1 MINFFCNSS
10 EKIKDKAKLKIWIK
24 KSIQNENFK
33 VGSINY
39 IFCTD
44 EYLLDVNKKFLN
56 HDYFTDIITF
66 DYTEKPIISGDL
78 FISTERVLENAKQL
92 NLPFENEL
100 KRVMI
105 HGIIHLF
112 GYQDK
117 TKKEKET
124 MTEKENLYLHFF
136 DELQTV

>member
-10 EKIKDKAKLKIWIK
+10 ENIKDKAKLKIWIK
-24 KSIQNENFK
+24 KSIQKENFK
-33 VGSINY
+33 VGLINY

-44 EYLLDVNKKFLN
+44 EYLLEVNKKFLN

-117 TKKEKET
+117 TKKEKEI
-124 MTEKENLYLHFF
+124 MTERENFYLNFY

>member
-10 EKIKDKAKLKIWIK
+10 EKIKDKTKLKTWIK
-24 KSIQNENFK
+24 KCVQHENFK

-44 EYLLDVNKKFLN
+44 DYLLEVNKKFLN
-56 HDYFTDIITF
+56 HDYYTDIITF

-78 FISTERVLENAKQL
+78 FISTERVLDNATQL
-92 NLPFENEL
+92 NFPFENEL

-112 GYQDK
+112 GFQDK
-117 TKKEKET
+117 TKNEKVV
-124 MTEKENLYLHFF
+124 MTQKENFYLKFF
-136 DELQTV
+136 EELEN

>member
-124 MTEKENLYLHFF
+124 MTEKENLYLHFYE
-136 DELQTV
+136 ELEN

>member
-112 GYQDK
+112 GYQDN

-124 MTEKENLYLHFF
+124 MTEKENLYLHFYE
-136 DELQTV
+136 ELEN